1 MPRKLVDITLDEAI
15 QVLKFGEGYQ
25 KGVTYLLRKKINPF
39 DKKFAQLYYRD
50 KRPGEEESDYISVN
64 FSDDEDA
71 KSDLW
76 NLISDSKNDFADLKN
91 TFLNKE
97 YQILEDEKKLLNA
110 IKNDYMR
117 SKRKKEETVDKEEEL
132 KDLDTLLN
140 NI

>member
-71 KSDLW
+71 VTLCEVNNYYRTHYRIIKYLEKQEFNLKS
-76 NLISDSKNDFADLKN
+76 AD
-91 TFLNKE
+91 
-97 YQILEDEKKLLNA
+97 
-110 IKNDYMR
+110 
-117 SKRKKEETVDKEEEL
+117 KRR
-132 KDLDTLLN
+132 
-140 NI
+140 